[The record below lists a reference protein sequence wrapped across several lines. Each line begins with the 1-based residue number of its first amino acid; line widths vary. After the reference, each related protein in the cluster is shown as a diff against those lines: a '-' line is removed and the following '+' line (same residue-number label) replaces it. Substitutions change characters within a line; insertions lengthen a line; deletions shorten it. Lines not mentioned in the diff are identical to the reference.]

1 MSKSR
6 PSQKIK
12 NKGKRDQGDSQ
23 QKKVLSLPGPFLQ
36 LLPVLFLIVTTLVI
50 YWPLGNHE
58 FINLDDDVYVYDNP
72 QVKAGLTLKGV
83 TWAFT
88 SLTAS
93 NWHPLTWLSH
103 MLDCQLY
110 GLNPGAHHVT
120 SLLFHIANTLLLF
133 WVLKRMTGRLWA
145 SSFVAALFALHPLH
159 VESVAWVSERKDVL
173 STFFWML
180 TLWAY
185 LRYVEQR
192 VITRYLLTI
201 LFFAVGL
208 LSKPMLVTLPF
219 VLLLLDY
226 WPLGR
231 FSFGQGAVHS
241 PNAQPSSG
249 RNQGSVPLRFLVLEK
264 VPFFV
269 LSAIS
274 SLLTFFV
281 QRSGGAVGSLER
293 LPMETRSANAIVSYA
308 HYIEKL
314 VWPRNLAILYP
325 YPDMIAVGQVALA
338 GILLFGISV
347 FVFRWARKRP
357 YLPVGWLWYLGTL
370 VPVIGLVQVG
380 TQAMADRYTYVPLI
394 GLFIMIAWW
403 IPDMLARWRYRKTS
417 LAISAVLLLSIFMVV
432 TNLQIQKW
440 HDNIRL
446 FTHTL
451 KVTNRNALIHYNL
464 GIALSAQKKDREA
477 MAHYKE
483 ALWIDPNCVEAYNNL
498 GLTLVRQGE
507 NEEAMAHYTEAL
519 RIDPKHAK
527 THNNLGIL
535 LARQG
540 KIEEADAHFTQA
552 LRTKPDFA
560 EAHYNL
566 GTLLARQG
574 RIEEAGAH
582 FAQAL
587 RIKPDYAEAYN
598 NLGNVLAKQGKIE
611 EAAAHYTKALR
622 IKPDLAEAHFS
633 LGMAYLMIGNRGSAL
648 KEYEILKRI
657 SPEMADDFAKKI
669 SK

>member
-12 NKGKRDQGDSQ
+12 NKGKRGRSDSQ
-23 QKKVLSLPGPFLQ
+23 QKKVLSLPGPFLR
-36 LLPVLFLIVTTLVI
+36 LLPVLLLIGTTLAI
-50 YWPLGNHE
+50 FWPLGNHE
-58 FINLDDDVYVYDNP
+58 FINLDDDVYVYHNP

-83 TWAFT
+83 IWAFT
-88 SLTAS
+88 SLKTS

-120 SLLFHIANTLLLF
+120 SLLFHIANTVLLF
-133 WVLKRMTGRLWA
+133 WVLKRMTGRIWA

-159 VESVAWVSERKDVL
+159 VESVAWVAERKDVL

-180 TLWAY
+180 TLWGY
-185 LRYVEQR
+185 LRYTER
-192 VITRYLLTI
+192 PGLNRYLLAI
-201 LFFAVGL
+201 LFFALGL
-208 LSKPMLVTLPF
+208 LFKPMLVTVPF

-231 FSFGQGAVHS
+231 FSFRRGAVDSPNPKSSRVRGQG
-241 PNAQPSSG
+241 P
-249 RNQGSVPLRFLVLEK
+249 VPLRLVLEK

-281 QRSGGAVGSLER
+281 QRSGGAVGSLQR
-293 LPMETRSANAIVSYA
+293 LPMETRLANAIVSYA
-308 HYIEKL
+308 HYIQKM
-314 VWPRNLAILYP
+314 VWPRNLAVLYP
-325 YPDMIAVGQVALA
+325 YPDMIAMGQVGLA
-338 GILLFGISV
+338 GILLLGISV
-347 FVFRWARKRP
+347 FVFRWARTRP
-357 YLPVGWLWYLGTL
+357 YLLVGWLWYLGTL

-394 GLFIMIAWW
+394 GLFIMIAWG
-403 IPDMLARWRYRKTS
+403 IPDILAGWRYRKAT
-417 LAISAVLLLSIFMVV
+417 LTVSAVLLLSIFMVV

-464 GIALSAQKKDREA
+464 GIALSVQRKDGEA

-483 ALWIDPNCVEAYNNL
+483 ALWIDPNYVEAYNNL
-498 GLTLVRQGE
+498 GVTLADQGKTQ
-507 NEEAMAHYTEAL
+507 EAISYYSQAL
-519 RIDPKHAK
+519 RINPKYVEA
-527 THNNLGIL
+527 HNNLGNV
-535 LARQG
+535 LAKQG
-540 KIEEADAHFTQA
+540 KIEEAAVHYTEA

-574 RIEEAGAH
+574 KIEEAGAH
-582 FAQAL
+582 FTQAL

-598 NLGNVLAKQGKIE
+598 NLGNVLAQQGKIE
-611 EAAAHYTKALR
+611 EAATYYTQALR
-622 IKPDLAEAHFS
+622 IRPDLAEAHFS
-633 LGMAYLMIGNRGSAL
+633 LGMAYLTIGNRGSAL
-648 KEYEILKRI
+648 EEYEILKRI
-657 SPEMADDFAKKI
+657 NPGMANDFAKKI
-669 SK
+669 FK